1 MTPEFEAN
9 SFNITNTSQ
18 PRIIPPSSYTQPLLT
33 RQNTASFSQALDNAQ
48 SMAISTKNSQ
58 DGASKPPLNRWRS
71 LNFLAA
77 HTASRINQPWL
88 HPDLNRSLETTD
100 VGLQNIFSTLAQN
113 SAIERS
119 TQLQPT
125 QPTSTVQPS
134 AAALLSPTQP
144 LTLADY
150 PRPPADNGQGV
161 HWIPT
166 VSQTPEVVDRFVNEA
181 VSMGMKWV
189 LFLNEGTDIGA
200 NDYLVK
206 KLTKAGIEPI
216 MRIYT
221 PGLTPIEGDIK
232 EMVQHYK
239 KLGVDYFQI
248 YNEPNLMVETGGRYP
263 NVEQYLNLWTAAA
276 RQVIEEGG
284 LPGFGALSPQ
294 GEMDDRSFL
303 QQALVGLKKRG
314 LTHLLDRAWLSM
326 HNYTGPRP
334 LNDLDG
340 FMRFKQYDT
349 IVKAILGRSLPIIGT
364 EGGTHITNHVSEEKQ
379 VEMVT
384 DAYKYMREQREP
396 YNFAYTYWI
405 LANGH
410 DSAWDEHA
418 LIRPDGPTALA
429 KALKKM
435 ALGAK

>member
-1 MTPEFEAN
+1 MTPKFELN
-9 SFNITNTSQ
+9 SINAIDMLQ
-18 PRIIPPSSYTQPLLT
+18 PTMAQSSLSTQPASKGQT
-33 RQNTASFSQALDNAQ
+33 AASFSQTLDKAQ
-48 SMAISTKNSQ
+48 RVTVSTDNRQVGS
-58 DGASKPPLNRWRS
+58 SKPPLNRWRS

-77 HTASRINQPWL
+77 HAAPRINRPWL
-88 HPDLNRSLETTD
+88 HPDLNRSLETTA
-100 VGLQNIFSTLAQN
+100 LNLPNIFDTLPRN
-113 SAIERS
+113 SLIKESMRS
-119 TQLQPT
+119 QFIT
-125 QPTSTVQPS
+125 QPTTAVQPS
-134 AAALLSPTQP
+134 AALLSNTQP

-150 PRPPADNGQGV
+150 PRPPADNGQGI

-166 VSQTPEVVDRFVNEA
+166 VSQTPEVVDRFVSEA

-206 KLTKAGIEPI
+206 QLTKAGIEPI

-221 PGLTPIEGDIK
+221 PGLTPIEGNIK
-232 EMVQHYK
+232 KMVQHYK

-263 NVEQYLNLWTAAA
+263 NVDQYLNLWTAAA
-276 RQVIEEGG
+276 QQVIEGGG

-334 LNDLDG
+334 LNDPDG
-340 FMRFKQYDT
+340 FMRFKQYDG
-349 IVKAILGRSLPIIGT
+349 IVKAILGHSLPIIGT
-364 EGGTHITNHVSEEKQ
+364 EGGTHITDHVSEEKQ

-384 DAYKYMREQREP
+384 DAYKYMRNQREP

-429 KALKKM
+429 KALKKI
-435 ALGAK
+435 ASGAR